1 MRVRRDRSLV
11 TGHWSLLLVLA
22 LSGCA
27 SVVTET
33 NYFTLEHAFTD
44 AAAARALKEAEKTCA
59 YKRLIAVKTSGACSL
74 AKCTSHFQCMS
85 KDEAAT
91 YQR

>member
-33 NYFTLEHAFTD
+33 NYVTLAHPFT
-44 AAAARALKEAEKTCA
+44 AASAARALKEAEKTCA
-59 YKRLIAVKTSGACSL
+59 YKKLVAVKTSGACTL
-74 AKCTSHFQCMS
+74 TLCTAHFQCMS